1 MVKIVSSNVRR
12 MKRILLRS
20 GKSPYVAVTVE
31 EALHRDVFATNS
43 GNLIFSDAAH
53 KILET
58 PDTEVVSN
66 GIQSNIGAAA
76 RINEE
81 YDAFVVPLA
90 NAFRPSFEANL
101 KRLTQLISRLRIPV
115 VVLGVGAQT
124 GVDYDPAR
132 LKRMEP
138 AVREFCAAVLDH
150 SASIGVRGEFTERYL
165 KDMGFRDVEVIGCP
179 SLFMYGDRL
188 PVEKGP
194 AELTTASRIAVNGS
208 HNAVRKQGMGRI
220 IRHAHARYP
229 NLRFIGQNLSDARQ
243 LHWRDLSDP
252 NSDLTSI
259 PTHPDHPMY
268 QEDKVRVYIDPVTW
282 IDELRDFDFSFG
294 SRIHG
299 NIAALL
305 AGTPAVVL
313 THDSRTLELCR
324 YFDLPHRPLAGLP
337 AGTDPRDLY
346 ESADFSAM
354 LKGHGERFERI
365 VAFLDRNGLQNTY
378 THGDGGAAFEAR
390 MAELALPASMPVW
403 DGTDDGQLRYRLSRL
418 RERAG
423 TTDDKLRG
431 LTRKLGEQNKQ
442 LRERLSAAEKREAEA
457 KAELAALR
465 QDLEAVRKQV
475 TAVDRRVTGIDKRV
489 LVRIGPALRRRT
501 RKIANTGT
509 TD

>member
-305 AGTPAVVL
+305 AGTPATVL
-313 THDSRTLELCR
+313 CSDSRTLELCR
-324 YFDLPHRPLAGLP
+324 YFGIPHQLLGKAPGDVDP
-337 AGTDPRDLY
+337 ARLY
-346 ESADFSAM
+346 EAADFGA
-354 LKGHGERFERI
+354 LVGGHRERFDRFT
-365 VAFLDRNGLQNTY
+365 AFLDKNGLRNTF
-378 THGDGGAAFEAR
+378 THGDGGAAFDERMRSLAFPPGVRPWNDTDLASLAPRLGWMHGRLNELTQENSQLKRDLAR
-390 MAELALPASMPVW
+390 AKSGARAS
-403 DGTDDGQLRYRLSRL
+403 
-418 RERAG
+418 RAG
-423 TTDDKLRG
+423 SRTAKTD
-431 LTRKLGEQNKQ
+431 
-442 LRERLSAAEKREAEA
+442 AA
-457 KAELAALR
+457 AAQAAPR
-465 QDLEAVRKQV
+465 PSVYRRA
-475 TAVDRRVTGIDKRV
+475 RRVVGRPI
-489 LVRIGPALRRRT
+489 RRLQS
-501 RKIANTGT
+501 GWQQQ
-509 TD
+509 